1 MSGPKSYSPPPMYSV
16 AVFDGKL
23 NEIFQLQR
31 QVQAILRELGQ
42 LHCSDPERH
51 IAFDCGAF
59 IQQQQQLADRLLATF
74 SIDYE
79 GQFGQEQYNRFN
91 QQIEKFIKELRSF
104 LATIEAEKSRFMNNL
119 EDYQA
124 YVNYE
129 KFIEYARQ
137 GFEQFK
143 ANVCQYLEQ
152 YLRRDQPAILDEAL
166 AQLKAIRFQ
175 LQPARFEFG
184 FRDKQSAEKSKIE
197 QHAHQCEVAVN
208 QVRGELADRVLALA
222 PESTP
227 IDDRFASPAIASDE
241 KVTNYLEKIERFIAS
256 VTDPERQQQYQQ
268 RLAQLTQS
276 HTFKDAYFYLEL
288 FEELKELEKIVAC
301 KKQLQQ
307 VMAEINQLEIHPSQR
322 TSKGQLIQAA
332 LALMERPRIKAYEFE
347 AWLHRAQQFKQENER
362 CIQEDF
368 IREKERQFLKT
379 QLIRCLESL
388 NYEVMEDMQ
397 VIDFEIEK
405 ETDFLIKIPGQSN
418 YINLRFQPDGSF
430 LYNFLIPEAKDSL
443 SMDQKQR
450 KLLEMESTCREFK
463 QVLQDLAK
471 MGLRLD
477 LRSEKPISE
486 QALIQVPAK
495 YQSRITVKKEEKKKE
510 KVVQQ
515 RYMSMK

>member
-16 AVFDGKL
+16 AVFEGKL

-31 QVQAILRELGQ
+31 QLQAAWHELEGYNCSDAPRGIQFDCAAFLQQHGQ
-42 LHCSDPERH
+42 L
-51 IAFDCGAF
+51 AQA
-59 IQQQQQLADRLLATF
+59 LLATF
-74 SIDYE
+74 SLNYQ

-91 QQIEKFIKELRSF
+91 QQIDAFIKELLAF
-104 LATIEAEKSRFMNNL
+104 LETIGVEKSRFMNKL

-143 ANVCQYLEQ
+143 ATVCHYLEQ
-152 YLRRDQPAILDEAL
+152 YLRSDQPAILDEAL
-166 AQLKAIRFQ
+166 GQLQAIRYQ

-184 FRDKQSAEKSKIE
+184 FRDKQSAEKSKVE
-197 QHAHQCEVAVN
+197 QHAHQCEAAVN

-227 IDDRFASPAIASDE
+227 IDDRFASPDVASDE
-241 KVTNYLEKIERFIAS
+241 KVASYLEKINSFIAT

-268 RLAQLTQS
+268 KLAQLTQS

-307 VMAEINQLEIHPSQR
+307 IMAEINQLEIHPSQR
-322 TSKGQLIQAA
+322 SAKAQLVQTA
-332 LALMERPRIKAYEFE
+332 LALIERSRIKSYEFE
-347 AWLHRAQQFKQENER
+347 EWLHRAQQFRQENER
-362 CIQEDF
+362 CIQQEF

-379 QLIRCLESL
+379 QLIRCLKSL
-388 NYEVMEDMQ
+388 NYEVMDDMQ
-397 VIDFEIEK
+397 VIDFEK
-405 ETDFLIKIPGQSN
+405 ESDFLMKVPGQDN

-430 LYNFLIPEAKDSL
+430 LYNFLIPEHRDDL

-450 KLLEMESTCREFK
+450 KLNEMESTCREFK
-463 QVLQDLAK
+463 QVLHDLAQ

-495 YQSRITVKKEEKKKE
+495 YQSRITVKKVEKKKE
-510 KVVQQ
+510 KMVQQ
-515 RYMSMK
+515 RYMR